1 MGTMTIAPATTPDYR
16 RLAKKRLPQFLFDY
30 IDGGSGEEQTMAAN
44 CSDFRDVLLKQQVM
58 RNVENVD
65 TSATVMGRESV
76 MPLILAPV
84 GMAGMMARRGE
95 VLGARAAQQ
104 AGIPFT
110 LSTLGV
116 CSLEEVSASG
126 SNPIW
131 FQLYMLRDRSAV
143 EALLERAWENGSDT
157 LVFTVD
163 LAVTGMRHRDTRNGM
178 VGEDRLAM
186 ALGKAWQTIIR
197 PRWAFDVGLK
207 GKPHTIGNLAQL
219 VPNPTDLNAYKQWI
233 DSQFDPSVTWDDIAW
248 LRTIWPGKLILKGI
262 MEPDDARA
270 AADVGA
276 DGLVVSN
283 HGGRQLDSVASS
295 ISKLPAVVE
304 SVAGQL
310 EVYMDGGVR
319 SGLDVVKAVAL
330 GARGVMM
337 GRPWIWAVAGAGE
350 QGLCRLLDTFQRE
363 MVVAMALMGVT
374 TIDQLESDLLE
385 LADAKEWLSNF
396 RDRNQT

>member
-1 MGTMTIAPATTPDYR
+1 MATMNIAPATTSDYR
-16 RLAKKRLPQFLFDY
+16 RLAQKRLPQFLFDY
-30 IDGGSGEEQTMAAN
+30 IDGGSGEEQTVAAN
-44 CSDFRDVLLKQQVM
+44 CDDFRDLLLKQRVM
-58 RNVENVD
+58 RNVENID
-65 TSATVMGRESV
+65 TSTTLMGRESG
-76 MPLILAPV
+76 MPLVLAPV

-95 VLGARAAQQ
+95 VLGAKAAQQ
-104 AGIPFT
+104 ADIPFT

-116 CSLEEVSASG
+116 CSLEEVSTSG

-143 EALLERAWENGSDT
+143 ESLLERAWENGSDT

-163 LAVTGMRHRDTRNGM
+163 LAVPGMRHRDTRNGM
-178 VGEDRLAM
+178 VGEDHLAM
-186 ALGKAWQTIIR
+186 ALGKAWQTITR

-219 VPNPTDLNAYKQWI
+219 VPNPTDLNTYKQWL

-270 AADVGA
+270 AVDVGA

-319 SGLDVVKAVAL
+319 SGLDVVKAVAM
-330 GARGVMM
+330 GAQGVMM

-350 QGLCRLLDTFQRE
+350 QGLSRLLGTFQRE

-374 TIDQLESDLLE
+374 SMDQLEPDLLE
-385 LADAKEWLSNF
+385 QANSKEWLINF
-396 RDRNQT
+396 SDRNRA